1 MNTRLIF
8 YSFMFEKKTMYFC
21 IYRQGFTSRTL
32 KKKELKVSKQTNI
45 KKVDKFKTE
54 KLLKE
59 ITN

>member
-32 KKKELKVSKQTNI
+32 KKILKVSKQTNI
-45 KKVDKFKTE
+45 KKVDKLKTE